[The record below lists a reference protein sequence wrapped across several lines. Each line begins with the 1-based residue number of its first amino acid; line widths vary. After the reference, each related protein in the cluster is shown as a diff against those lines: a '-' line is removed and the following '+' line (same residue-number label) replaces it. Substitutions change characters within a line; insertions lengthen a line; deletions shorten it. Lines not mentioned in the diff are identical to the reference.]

1 MVSRSLKRRLGELA
15 LAALVAAPLF
25 VLLVQAFADQWR
37 APAIVPTDFGTRG
50 FDSAFAQGNA
60 AAALLNSTVIALLA
74 TAMALVIGWPAAR
87 ALGRERARKPAVI
100 LLVALPLLV
109 PPFATGTGLAE
120 WFIRLG
126 LADTI
131 LGVALAHLTAVL
143 PYVVLILAL
152 GFTEA
157 LDELEDVARTYGA
170 SPLRRLALVTLPTLA
185 PSLAIASL
193 LAFLVSWAQYGTS
206 LAVGGG
212 LPTLPVVMLP
222 YVRTDAQVAA
232 AISLLMVTPAIV
244 SLFVALRCGRR
255 AL

>member
-1 MVSRSLKRRLGELA
+1 MDSPTPARRLGELA
-15 LAALVAAPLF
+15 LAALLAAPLL
-25 VLLVQAFADQWR
+25 VLLVQAFADEWH
-37 APAIVPTDFGTRG
+37 APAIIPTAFGTRG

-60 AAALLNSTVIALLA
+60 AAALLNSAVIALLA
-74 TAMALVIGWPAAR
+74 TALALVIGWPAAR
-87 ALGRERARKPAVI
+87 ALGRERARRPAVV

-157 LDELEDVARTYGA
+157 LGELEDVARTYGA
-170 SPLRRLALVTLPTLA
+170 SPARRLALVTIPTLA
-185 PSLAIASL
+185 PSLAMASL

-232 AISLLMVTPAIV
+232 AISLLMLAPAIV

>member
-1 MVSRSLKRRLGELA
+1 VASRAVSRRITELA
-15 LAALVAAPLF
+15 LAVVIAAPLL
-25 VLLVQAFADQWR
+25 VLFVQAFANEWR
-37 APAIVPTDFGTRG
+37 APAVVPTTFGTRG
-50 FDSAFAQGNA
+50 FDAAFAQGNA
-60 AAALLNSTVIALLA
+60 VAALLNSTAIALLA
-74 TAMALVIGWPAAR
+74 TALALVIGWPAAR
-87 ALGRERARKPAVI
+87 ALGRERARKPAVV
-100 LLVALPLLV
+100 LLVALPLLI

-152 GFTEA
+152 EFTEA
-157 LDELEDVARTYGA
+157 LSELEDVARTFGA
-170 SPLRRLALVTLPTLA
+170 GTARRLAVVTVPTLA
-185 PSLAIASL
+185 PSLALASL

-212 LPTLPVVMLP
+212 LPTLPVVLLP

-232 AISLLMVTPAIV
+232 AISLLMIAPAIA

>member
-1 MVSRSLKRRLGELA
+1 MASRGVSRRIAEWYI
-15 LAALVAAPLF
+15 AALIAAPLL
-25 VLLVQAFADQWR
+25 VLVVQAFADQWR
-37 APAIVPTDFGTRG
+37 APAIIPTAFGTRG
-50 FDSAFAQGNA
+50 FDAAFAQGNA
-60 AAALLNSTVIALLA
+60 GAALLNSTAIALLA
-74 TAMALVIGWPAAR
+74 MALALVIGWPAAR
-87 ALGRERARKPAVI
+87 ALGRERARKPAVV
-100 LLVALPLLV
+100 LLVALPLLI
-109 PPFATGTGLAE
+109 PSFATGTGLAE

-152 GFTEA
+152 GFTDA
-157 LDELEDVARTYGA
+157 LGELEDVARTFGA
-170 SPLRRLALVTLPTLA
+170 GTVRRLALVTVPALA
-185 PSLAIASL
+185 PPLAMASL

-222 YVRTDAQVAA
+222 YVRSDAQVAA
-232 AISLLMVTPAIV
+232 AISLLMIAPAIA